1 MCKISVIIPVYNA
14 EKYIEKTLDI
24 ISNQTLKDIEI
35 ICVDDG
41 SNDKSALLIKK
52 QQANDSRI
60 KYYFQQNSGAGQARN
75 FGITK
80 SNGEYIAFMDADDA
94 YPNNC
99 ALEHLYSAAFNNEA
113 IICGGSAVFENSD
126 VNDEKRK
133 FLTEGFIS
141 FEDYQF
147 DYLFVRYI
155 FKRKFLINNEIY
167 FPNYRVY
174 EDPVFL
180 VKAMVKATKFY
191 AINTD
196 VYLYTGAHQ
205 SMNMNIDKTKD
216 FLKALIEELQITAHY
231 NLSNLHKLTFERLE
245 NEACF
250 YAEKYLYEGDK
261 EIFNLVL
268 QANNAVDKALI
279 NLDSNYIIRSI
290 SDLWKAGQKYM
301 KIRNLKIV
309 RLLSKII
316 N

>member
-113 IICGGSAVFENSD
+113 IICGGSAVFENND

-155 FKRKFLINNEIY
+155 FKKKFLIDNEIY

-205 SMNMNIDKTKD
+205 SMTMNIDKTKD
-216 FLKALIEELQITAHY
+216 FLKALIEELQTTAHY
-231 NLSNLHKLTFERLE
+231 NLSNLHKLAFERLE

-309 RLLSKII
+309 RLLSKIR

>member
-113 IICGGSAVFENSD
+113 IICGGSAVFKNSD

-155 FKRKFLINNEIY
+155 
-167 FPNYRVY
+167 
-174 EDPVFL
+174 
-180 VKAMVKATKFY
+180 
-191 AINTD
+191 
-196 VYLYTGAHQ
+196 
-205 SMNMNIDKTKD
+205 
-216 FLKALIEELQITAHY
+216 LK
-231 NLSNLHKLTFERLE
+231 E
-245 NEACF
+245 NF
-250 YAEKYLYEGDK
+250 
-261 EIFNLVL
+261 
-268 QANNAVDKALI
+268 
-279 NLDSNYIIRSI
+279 
-290 SDLWKAGQKYM
+290 
-301 KIRNLKIV
+301 
-309 RLLSKII
+309 
-316 N
+316 

>member
-35 ICVDDG
+35 ICIDDG

-75 FGITK
+75 FGIKK

-133 FLTEGFIS
+133 FLTEGFVS

-155 FKRKFLINNEIY
+155 FKRKFLIDNEIY

-205 SMNMNIDKTKD
+205 SMNMNINKTID

-268 QANNAVDKALI
+268 QANNAVDKGLI
-279 NLDSNYIIRSI
+279 NLDSDYIIRSI

-309 RLLSKII
+309 RLLSKIR

>member
-35 ICVDDG
+35 ICIDDG

-75 FGITK
+75 FGIKK

-133 FLTEGFIS
+133 FLTEGFVS

-155 FKRKFLINNEIY
+155 FKRKFLIDNEIY

-191 AINTD
+191 AIHTD

-205 SMNMNIDKTKD
+205 SMNMNINKTID

-268 QANNAVDKALI
+268 QANNAVDKGLI
-279 NLDSNYIIRSI
+279 NLDSDYIIRSI

-309 RLLSKII
+309 RLLSKIR

>member
-14 EKYIEKTLDI
+14 EKYIEKTLEI

-52 QQANDSRI
+52 HQANDSRI

-75 FGITK
+75 FGIKK

-94 YPNNC
+94 YPSNC

-133 FLTEGFIS
+133 FLTEGFVS

-155 FKRKFLINNEIY
+155 FKRKFLIDNEIY

-191 AINTD
+191 AINTE

-205 SMNMNIDKTKD
+205 SMNMNINKTID

-268 QANNAVDKALI
+268 QANNAVDKGLI
-279 NLDSNYIIRSI
+279 NLDANYIIRSI

-301 KIRNLKIV
+301 KIRNSKIV
-309 RLLSKII
+309 RFLSKIR

>member
-14 EKYIEKTLDI
+14 EKYIEKTLEF
-24 ISNQTLKDIEI
+24 ISSQTLKDIEI

-52 QQANDSRI
+52 HQVNDSRI

-75 FGITK
+75 LGIKK
-80 SNGEYIAFMDADDA
+80 SNGAYIAFMDADDA
-94 YPNNC
+94 YPNNYV
-99 ALEHLYSAAFNNEA
+99 LEQLYNTASNNEA

-126 VNDEKRK
+126 INDEKRNFFVK
-133 FLTEGFIS
+133 GFVS

-147 DYLFVRYI
+147 DYLFQRFI
-155 FKRKFLINNEIY
+155 FKRIFVIDNQIY

-180 VKAMVKATKFY
+180 VNAMVKATKFY

-231 NLSNLHKLTFERLE
+231 NLPNLHKLTFERLE

-268 QANNAVDKALI
+268 QANNAVDKGLI
-279 NLDSNYIIRSI
+279 NLDSDYIIRSI

-301 KIRNLKIV
+301 KIRNSKIV
-309 RLLSKII
+309 RFLSKIR